1 MSTVSTKSRTD
12 KRTRSKATVGGDR
25 DSIRL
30 NGESTAAPD
39 LSERTDGAYQYDP
52 ANYHGPTLYYF
63 AALIPW
69 TLKFLFGSS
78 AMETYGLNT
87 VTIRLVPAWFGLA
100 TIWLV
105 LLLRKRVGT
114 IAALAAALLLA
125 ISPGAVY
132 LSRYFIHETLFV
144 FFTLATV
151 VACLEFYEERNPVFL
166 SLATISMALLFA
178 TKETA
183 MISAAVL
190 VISLVLTH
198 LYRRLNKTTTGT
210 KRSKRKRTNETKH
223 GLQEFIEGLGGPL
236 RLSLSDDLY
245 KVVDVAGVSASLSGC
260 RGRRLCCL
268 ETEEHFCPLHCAL
281 GLRVSGCLLP
291 CALQDAVAHP
301 ELHRSTCDR
310 GRLCRAIDL

>member
-30 NGESTAAPD
+30 NGESTASPD
-39 LSERTDGAYQYDP
+39 LSERTWRISGIAIFCIAAFLRLYKLNLVPLHHDEGVNGNFLVRLVRDGAYQYDP

-87 VTIRLVPAWFGLA
+87 VTIRLVPALFGLA

-132 LSRYFIHETLFV
+132 LCSQHFH
-144 FFTLATV
+144 
-151 VACLEFYEERNPVFL
+151 
-166 SLATISMALLFA
+166 
-178 TKETA
+178 
-183 MISAAVL
+183 
-190 VISLVLTH
+190 H
-198 LYRRLNKTTTGT
+198 RRGA
-210 KRSKRKRTNETKH
+210 
-223 GLQEFIEGLGGPL
+223 
-236 RLSLSDDLY
+236 D
-245 KVVDVAGVSASLSGC
+245 AG
-260 RGRRLCCL
+260 
-268 ETEEHFCPLHCAL
+268 CP
-281 GLRVSGCLLP
+281 
-291 CALQDAVAHP
+291 
-301 ELHRSTCDR
+301 
-310 GRLCRAIDL
+310 